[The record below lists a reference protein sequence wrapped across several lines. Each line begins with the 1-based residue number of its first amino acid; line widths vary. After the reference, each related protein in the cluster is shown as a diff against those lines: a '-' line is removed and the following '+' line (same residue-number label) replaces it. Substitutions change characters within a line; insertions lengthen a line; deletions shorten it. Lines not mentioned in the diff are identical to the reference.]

1 MLELFVY
8 HPNLLCGLT
17 CRRKGTPADAYSYEW
32 GYGWH
37 RAVRSE
43 ADARPAGENA
53 PLDSVVVQI
62 NEDDGIVEGDNDNNA
77 NTWGRALSRPFHVKW
92 IHHWYALGYFLLL
105 FPVPFSRIYLHDH
118 TGSGP
123 GGIGR
128 GRGDIDGLVHVLRED
143 MRRQIDDGVGTERLC
158 KEVGGEIRR
167 RLIRGRTRC
176 GRPRQLGFFFV
187 FYFHE
192 TLRKY
197 EWKN

>member
-1 MLELFVY
+1 MGACPIATVPREMDPSLVRPRLLPAVV
-8 HPNLLCGLT
+8 PGTILANL
-17 CRRKGTPADAYSYEW
+17 PP
-32 GYGWH
+32 
-37 RAVRSE
+37 
-43 ADARPAGENA
+43 RP
-53 PLDSVVVQI
+53 
-62 NEDDGIVEGDNDNNA
+62 
-77 NTWGRALSRPFHVKW
+77 
-92 IHHWYALGYFLLL
+92 
-105 FPVPFSRIYLHDH
+105 H